1 MLKKKLSVKRAD
13 LPPPPRKRIRK
24 ETIYPLLIDKMQI
37 RTIERLE
44 LLPTADMHV
53 HLRQGELMELAVPA
67 IGKGGV
73 DTVFVYGSIPSKILK
88 VMKELTKDHRM
99 PNLVRGVFSL
109 VFDYFSLS

>member
-1 MLKKKLSVKRAD
+1 
-13 LPPPPRKRIRK
+13 
-24 ETIYPLLIDKMQI
+24 MQI

-53 HLRQGELMELAVPA
+53 HLRQAELMELAVPA